1 MDGKGENSTYRYFLF
16 LFVQPLTSATPT
28 LMPTTAT
35 AMATMVM
42 IARTRWIFFFLSL
55 RTLSSLHFSFNASTF
70 SNTLENLNRMFF
82 SHLLNSCL
90 HGTQG
95 SSSSQQL
102 PISRL
107 TLPLGQ
113 PLLRPLPLLFH
124 HVDHCLTAMLGNREH
139 HLKKAYNANSSPIA
153 NLHGNLCL
161 WPVGGKEGPK
171 QRLLLNKMLRQLL
184 YKLVNFLI
192 LADVGINGS
201 LSHIFS
207 QQCCPN
213 RWLPDFTI

>member
-70 SNTLENLNRMFF
+70 SNTLENLNRMFS

-124 HVDHCLTAMLGNREH
+124 HVDHCLTAMLGNRVH
-139 HLKKAYNANSSPIA
+139 HLKNAYNANSSPIA
-153 NLHGNLCL
+153 NLHGKPLSLACG
-161 WPVGGKEGPK
+161 WQGGAQAAALAQQDVEATALQAG
-171 QRLLLNKMLRQLL
+171 QLPHL
-184 YKLVNFLI
+184 
-192 LADVGINGS
+192 G
-201 LSHIFS
+201 
-207 QQCCPN
+207 
-213 RWLPDFTI
+213 